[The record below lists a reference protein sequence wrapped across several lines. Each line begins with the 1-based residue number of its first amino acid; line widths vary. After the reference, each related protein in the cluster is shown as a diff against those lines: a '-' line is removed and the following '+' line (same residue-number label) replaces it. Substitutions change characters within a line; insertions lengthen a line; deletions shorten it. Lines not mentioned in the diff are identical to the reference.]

1 MPEPTSYTYA
11 ISQTETRRV
20 ITHPCGCQQI
30 LDDAARRVT
39 TAITALDCQRRPLT
53 GHPRLMFYVDK
64 P

>member
-1 MPEPTSYTYA
+1 MNAPTSIIYA

-39 TAITALDCQRRPLT
+39 TAITALDCQRRPPK
-53 GHPRLMFYVDK
+53 GHPALMVYVDK